1 MDKNWKRQ
9 ERKIARLFGTQR
21 TPGSGAYPQLTKS
34 DSLSEKLFI
43 ECKYRKELPKWI
55 KGVVEDTISKAAKEK
70 KIPVIV
76 FSEKGK
82 RDDFIIIM
90 RTDLI
95 AISKELKNSVV

>member
-9 ERKIARLFGTQR
+9 ERRIAELFGTKR

-34 DSLSEKLFI
+34 DSLQEKLYI

-55 KGVVEDTISKAAKEK
+55 KSVVDDTVLKAAKEK

-76 FSEKGK
+76 FSEKGM

-90 RTDLI
+90 RSDLI
-95 AISKELKNSVV
+95 AVAKELKSEDA